1 MKDKDNKTT
10 DNTENGKEQEQES
23 KSIIQKRKEMYEKA
37 DEEERLRRENVQKRY
52 KERKRRAAEA
62 HDKRLE
68 EEHIELLKLKS
79 GLISESDVLN
89 DDEQTEVKRTF
100 FQKLGSFVYLNKW
113 WLGLACILLSIAG
126 LLIYDL
132 ASQPHPDMI
141 VLVIGKNVQ
150 LGEESN
156 VQEYLSQFTP
166 DNNKNGEQLASIYY
180 IPYTGVEKDDFV
192 NSVPQKLS
200 AELQN
205 SESVIIIGNKTVDTV
220 ITIEDTLV
228 DLSELYP
235 DNPHVDKY
243 KFMLKDTDFAAKIG
257 LSPNDISD
265 DWFLAIRKPQD
276 LVYSKKDKMQKTY
289 DKDFAAFDAII
300 KDLS

>member
-10 DNTENGKEQEQES
+10 DNTENEKEQEQES

-205 SESVIIIGNKTVDTV
+205 SESVIIIGNQTVDTV